1 MNLSSPR
8 GSRVTLLVAAVAA
21 AASLTAACS
30 ATSTPAATGTQSP
43 SSITPAATPTPA
55 ATGPSSISPAAPAQ
69 AYVDAVNRND
79 LDALVQAF
87 APDGQVI
94 DVTRPI
100 RGRDAIRTWADN
112 EVMGGRLEVLTVTP
126 ILGGQ
131 DLLVR
136 WAPGGSGGWQA
147 HYRFTMTDSAI
158 TTADLQYA

>member
-1 MNLSSPR
+1 MKSSSR
-8 GSRVTLLVAAVAA
+8 GGSRVALLLITGPAA
-21 AASLTAACS
+21 AGLAAACAGA
-30 ATSTPAATGTQSP
+30 ATSTPAATGTRSS
-43 SSITPAATPTPA
+43 SSIMTAATPTPA
-55 ATGPSSISPAAPAQ
+55 VTGGISPAAPAQ

-79 LDALVQAF
+79 LDALVLAF

-112 EVMGGRLEVLTVTP
+112 EVMGGHLEVLSVTP
-126 ILGGQ
+126 MPGGQ

-136 WAPGGSGGWQA
+136 WAPRGLGGWQA